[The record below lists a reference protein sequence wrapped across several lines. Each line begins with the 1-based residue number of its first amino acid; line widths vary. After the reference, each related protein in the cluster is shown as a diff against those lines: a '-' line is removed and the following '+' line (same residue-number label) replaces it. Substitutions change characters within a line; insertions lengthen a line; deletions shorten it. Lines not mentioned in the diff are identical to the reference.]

1 MKTNSFL
8 QKSIFILFMGIIS
21 GPLLNS
27 CSQEDFGDQLANNN
41 TQAQT
46 RAARSSWH
54 WKCPSCGFYNGGW
67 KSNCSYCGK
76 TYSSEHRDLIYTIL
90 DCLTQHLKIIE
101 TIEGVGGSAGDTNR
115 TIEIDTNKF
124 PARVPE
130 AWYETSRS
138 LKYYEELKNM
148 TYVGIPEYAEGVEFG
163 WYRTVRTLYPGDTK
177 VERVGTTYDKWLI
190 SSGKYL
196 TDQRGRGIKAGS
208 KAAIKAFEAYRAY

>member
-1 MKTNSFL
+1 M
-8 QKSIFILFMGIIS
+8 FILFMGIIS

-130 AWYETSRS
+130 A
-138 LKYYEELKNM
+138 
-148 TYVGIPEYAEGVEFG
+148 
-163 WYRTVRTLYPGDTK
+163 
-177 VERVGTTYDKWLI
+177 
-190 SSGKYL
+190 
-196 TDQRGRGIKAGS
+196 
-208 KAAIKAFEAYRAY
+208 